1 MPDIYLPNIIKLEL
15 TNFSLYCEQSVV
27 MDFSKPVSCLMG
39 ANGIGKST
47 LLNCVNF
54 AITGRINP
62 TNKKLKSIDTL
73 DRGNNYYLQY
83 FDGRISEVDKDYAS
97 TRIVFMLGNKRIEV
111 VRNFFPDNSI
121 LEYKLDNETQDPRN
135 YEDDVV
141 RLANLNNYAQFV
153 FLQLK
158 VLTFDESRDCLF
170 WNPSILTPTIFLC
183 LGESVDN
190 AERADELA
198 REIQKVNSRIRNVQ
212 WEISKQS
219 ARLTTLIEE
228 KSKTEE
234 ARPHYASE
242 DEASAQN
249 EYEEIIK
256 ELEEGESYHQGYTK
270 ERQQIYA
277 RITELTVEKVRLRKE
292 YEEHY
297 AELYAGN
304 GHLYRN
310 PIIMALTSDGCPIC
324 HTAHQKLPEHIEQ
337 ALNQNVCP
345 LCGEHIPETA
355 SEQTEIIAKLAKID
369 NNLSK
374 IEHELEELILRQQ
387 TVEEQLDNLK
397 KKIEEFFRF
406 ITSIF
411 ERTPPELI
419 TWKFKVIMPVGD
431 WDFSQKIILNFHRM
445 NEVFTSECAFI
456 IVDSNLYLIEPY
468 EADYSGRDHI
478 CYQYNAPQN
487 ESLTIKDKQF
497 QLSEYYDSAITSIFA
512 QPTYKELDE
521 AMDYYNTRYVRDSSC
536 AVLSQ
541 IWTDEAKREFVQ
553 KPEHFMR
560 DSLWQCLQ
568 NILRNHT
575 VKREQ
580 IVDATHPVDIKVTWP
595 AINNVAL
602 IEVKWLGDSGQTQY
616 RDARANEGA
625 KQLIDYL
632 ASSVQEEP
640 DKHFVGY
647 LTVFDGRRGK
657 TSNQY
662 ERQEINYRSE
672 YSSHPSM
679 NYRRFYMAE
688 CV

>member
-1 MPDIYLPNIIKLEL
+1 MSKSPNPDIIDKIYFRNIYSCQRKIYWYKVKVME
-15 TNFSLYCEQSVV
+15 TINAVWEHSYGEDCIPNFSANMEQPRHRWYEFKEG
-27 MDFSKPVSCLMG
+27 FSLTLVERAIRETKKD
-39 ANGIGKST
+39 NKST
-47 LLNCVNF
+47 SFTVLDPFSGSGTSPLTALQSRCNAIGYEVNPF
-54 AITGRINP
+54 MSFVGKTKCQQR
-62 TNKKLKSIDTL
+62 TKSIHD
-73 DRGNNYYLQY
+73 
-83 FDGRISEVDKDYAS
+83 
-97 TRIVFMLGNKRIEV
+97 
-111 VRNFFPDNSI
+111 
-121 LEYKLDNETQDPRN
+121 
-135 YEDDVV
+135 
-141 RLANLNNYAQFV
+141 
-153 FLQLK
+153 
-158 VLTFDESRDCLF
+158 
-170 WNPSILTPTIFLC
+170 
-183 LGESVDN
+183 
-190 AERADELA
+190 
-198 REIQKVNSRIRNVQ
+198 
-212 WEISKQS
+212 
-219 ARLTTLIEE
+219 
-228 KSKTEE
+228 
-234 ARPHYASE
+234 
-242 DEASAQN
+242 
-249 EYEEIIK
+249 
-256 ELEEGESYHQGYTK
+256 YTK
-270 ERQQIYA
+270 ELN
-277 RITELTVEKVRLRKE
+277 RILVQRPFRLKSPLEGVSTFTGSGENGKWLFNLDVLRAYEALYQHISLSEYKDFFLLALITSAMQCCNAKKDGKCLRYLKNRRISMLDRETVERL
-292 YEEHY
+292 
-297 AELYAGN
+297 L
-304 GHLYRN
+304 
-310 PIIMALTSDGCPIC
+310 
-324 HTAHQKLPEHIEQ
+324 
-337 ALNQNVCP
+337 QNN
-345 LCGEHIPETA
+345 LD
-355 SEQTEIIAKLAKID
+355 AKL
-369 NNLSK
+369 NSELSK
-374 IEHELEELILRQQ
+374 YGY
-387 TVEEQLDNLK
+387 QLDAAHKL
-397 KKIEEFFRF
+397 FRF

>member
-15 TNFSLYCEQSVV
+15 KNFSLYCEQSVV

-111 VRNFFPDNSI
+111 VRNFFPDNGI

-234 ARPHYASE
+234 ACPHYASE

-256 ELEEGESYHQGYTK
+256 ELEDGESYHQGYTK

-355 SEQTEIIAKLAKID
+355 SEQTEIIAKLAEID

-387 TVEEQLDNLK
+387 TVEEQLDSFK
-397 KKIEEFFRF
+397 KKIEELKKRKEDIEKKCYSFLLDDATDDSWSSRIKALQDSISAVEREKSKHIEDRDQLKMEYDNLCVSLEKIYHRVQVDFLPIFKKFAKEFTGLDLDMTLVSVTDDGRKMFKFILQIDDTNRDNEFELSESQRFFIDIALRMAIVTF
-406 ITSIF
+406 VCSKTTASTSMLIDTPEGSLDIAYETNAGSMFYEYIAANQKMIITANLNSSGLIQTLAGKTKF
-411 ERTPPELI
+411 EKFELI
-419 TWKFKVIMPVGD
+419 SMLKW
-431 WDFSQKIILNFHRM
+431 
-445 NEVFTSECAFI
+445 
-456 IVDSNLYLIEPY
+456 
-468 EADYSGRDHI
+468 
-478 CYQYNAPQN
+478 
-487 ESLTIKDKQF
+487 
-497 QLSEYYDSAITSIFA
+497 
-512 QPTYKELDE
+512 
-521 AMDYYNTRYVRDSSC
+521 
-536 AVLSQ
+536 
-541 IWTDEAKREFVQ
+541 AK
-553 KPEHFMR
+553 
-560 DSLWQCLQ
+560 L
-568 NILRNHT
+568 
-575 VKREQ
+575 
-580 IVDATHPVDIKVTWP
+580 
-595 AINNVAL
+595 
-602 IEVKWLGDSGQTQY
+602 
-616 RDARANEGA
+616 
-625 KQLIDYL
+625 
-632 ASSVQEEP
+632 SSVQNT
-640 DKHFVGY
+640 HFE
-647 LTVFDGRRGK
+647 LF
-657 TSNQY
+657 
-662 ERQEINYRSE
+662 ERSISTIESKLE
-672 YSSHPSM
+672 G
-679 NYRRFYMAE
+679 
-688 CV
+688 

>member
-1 MPDIYLPNIIKLEL
+1 MNICANFDILFYLSHPRNKYAEQTLFEINTMLYLAEL
-15 TNFSLYCEQSVV
+15 LSIYDGCNAQKWGYGFARNKYGA
-27 MDFSKPVSCLMG
+27 PVSIELMEEVEFLCAKG
-39 ANGIGKST
+39 YLSKDSSG
-47 LLNCVNF
+47 
-54 AITGRINP
+54 
-62 TNKKLKSIDTL
+62 
-73 DRGNNYYLQY
+73 YY
-83 FDGRISEVDKDYAS
+83 RISDTAS
-97 TRIVFMLGNKRIEV
+97 LNSILSISKSGILGWRSKYIEV
-111 VRNFFPDNSI
+111 VFDSLLTKSFPRVVRAVQNEPGISLLESINRTSI
-121 LEYKLDNETQDPRN
+121 LLESSLINAL
-135 YEDDVV
+135 YEDFGVLKEIIGDPQMF
-141 RLANLNNYAQFV
+141 RLLCG
-153 FLQLK
+153 LII
-158 VLTFDESRDCLF
+158 CLF
-170 WNPSILTPTIFLC
+170 KSNRRISML
-183 LGESVDN
+183 D
-190 AERADELA
+190 
-198 REIQKVNSRIRNVQ
+198 RE
-212 WEISKQS
+212 
-219 ARLTTLIEE
+219 
-228 KSKTEE
+228 
-234 ARPHYASE
+234 
-242 DEASAQN
+242 
-249 EYEEIIK
+249 
-256 ELEEGESYHQGYTK
+256 
-270 ERQQIYA
+270 
-277 RITELTVEKVRLRKE
+277 TVERL
-292 YEEHY
+292 
-297 AELYAGN
+297 L
-304 GHLYRN
+304 
-310 PIIMALTSDGCPIC
+310 
-324 HTAHQKLPEHIEQ
+324 
-337 ALNQNVCP
+337 QNN
-345 LCGEHIPETA
+345 LD
-355 SEQTEIIAKLAKID
+355 AKL
-369 NNLSK
+369 NSELSK
-374 IEHELEELILRQQ
+374 YGY
-387 TVEEQLDNLK
+387 QLDAAHKL
-397 KKIEEFFRF
+397 FRF

>member
-397 KKIEEFFRF
+397 KKIEELKKRKEDIEKKCYSFLLDDATDDSWSSR
-406 ITSIF
+406 IKALQDSISAV
-411 ERTPPELI
+411 ERE
-419 TWKFKVIMPVGD
+419 KFKHIEDRDQLKMEYD
-431 WDFSQKIILNFHRM
+431 
-445 NEVFTSECAFI
+445 
-456 IVDSNLYLIEPY
+456 NL
-468 EADYSGRDHI
+468 
-478 CYQYNAPQN
+478 CV
-487 ESLTIKDKQF
+487 TIKDKQF

>member
-256 ELEEGESYHQGYTK
+256 ELEEGESYHQ
-270 ERQQIYA
+270 
-277 RITELTVEKVRLRKE
+277 
-292 YEEHY
+292 
-297 AELYAGN
+297 LYKGTA
-304 GHLYRN
+304 
-310 PIIMALTSDGCPIC
+310 TDIC
-324 HTAHQKLPEHIEQ
+324 
-337 ALNQNVCP
+337 QN
-345 LCGEHIPETA
+345 H
-355 SEQTEIIAKLAKID
+355 
-369 NNLSK
+369 
-374 IEHELEELILRQQ
+374 
-387 TVEEQLDNLK
+387 
-397 KKIEEFFRF
+397 
-406 ITSIF
+406 
-411 ERTPPELI
+411 
-419 TWKFKVIMPVGD
+419 
-431 WDFSQKIILNFHRM
+431 
-445 NEVFTSECAFI
+445 
-456 IVDSNLYLIEPY
+456 
-468 EADYSGRDHI
+468 
-478 CYQYNAPQN
+478 
-487 ESLTIKDKQF
+487 
-497 QLSEYYDSAITSIFA
+497 
-512 QPTYKELDE
+512 
-521 AMDYYNTRYVRDSSC
+521 
-536 AVLSQ
+536 
-541 IWTDEAKREFVQ
+541 
-553 KPEHFMR
+553 
-560 DSLWQCLQ
+560 
-568 NILRNHT
+568 
-575 VKREQ
+575 
-580 IVDATHPVDIKVTWP
+580 
-595 AINNVAL
+595 
-602 IEVKWLGDSGQTQY
+602 
-616 RDARANEGA
+616 RAN
-625 KQLIDYL
+625 
-632 ASSVQEEP
+632 S
-640 DKHFVGY
+640 
-647 LTVFDGRRGK
+647 
-657 TSNQY
+657 
-662 ERQEINYRSE
+662 
-672 YSSHPSM
+672 
-679 NYRRFYMAE
+679 
-688 CV
+688 

>member
-1 MPDIYLPNIIKLEL
+1 MPKSPNPDIIDKIYFRNIYSCQRKIYWYKVKVME
-15 TNFSLYCEQSVV
+15 TINAVWEHSYGEDCIPNFSANMEQPRHRWYEFKEG
-27 MDFSKPVSCLMG
+27 FSLTLVERAIRETKKD
-39 ANGIGKST
+39 NKST
-47 LLNCVNF
+47 SFTVLDPFSGSGTSPLTALQSRCNAIGYEVNPF
-54 AITGRINP
+54 MSFVGKTKCQQR
-62 TNKKLKSIDTL
+62 TKSIHD
-73 DRGNNYYLQY
+73 
-83 FDGRISEVDKDYAS
+83 
-97 TRIVFMLGNKRIEV
+97 
-111 VRNFFPDNSI
+111 
-121 LEYKLDNETQDPRN
+121 
-135 YEDDVV
+135 
-141 RLANLNNYAQFV
+141 
-153 FLQLK
+153 
-158 VLTFDESRDCLF
+158 
-170 WNPSILTPTIFLC
+170 
-183 LGESVDN
+183 
-190 AERADELA
+190 
-198 REIQKVNSRIRNVQ
+198 
-212 WEISKQS
+212 
-219 ARLTTLIEE
+219 
-228 KSKTEE
+228 
-234 ARPHYASE
+234 
-242 DEASAQN
+242 
-249 EYEEIIK
+249 
-256 ELEEGESYHQGYTK
+256 YTK
-270 ERQQIYA
+270 ELNRILVQRPFRLKSPLEGVSTFTGSGENGKWLFNLDVLRAYEALYQHISLSEYKDFFLLALITSAMQCCNAKKDGKCLRYLKNWKALNYTGANLRDTFKANALQMISDLERSPLLEGTRDITQGDTRKLLQASEHDSADLIIFSPPYLNSFDYSDIY
-277 RITELTVEKVRLRKE
+277 RPELFLGKFVKDNSELMQLRK
-292 YEEHY
+292 
-297 AELYAGN
+297 
-304 GHLYRN
+304 
-310 PIIMALTSDGCPIC
+310 
-324 HTAHQKLPEHIEQ
+324 
-337 ALNQNVCP
+337 
-345 LCGEHIPETA
+345 
-355 SEQTEIIAKLAKID
+355 QT
-369 NNLSK
+369 
-374 IEHELEELILRQQ
+374 LRSH
-387 TVEEQLDNLK
+387 V
-397 KKIEEFFRF
+397 
-406 ITSIF
+406 
-411 ERTPPELI
+411 
-419 TWKFKVIMPVGD
+419 
-431 WDFSQKIILNFHRM
+431 H
-445 NEVFTSECAFI
+445 
-456 IVDSNLYLIEPY
+456 LYLIEPY

-662 ERQEINYRSE
+662 ERQEINYRSG

>member
-141 RLANLNNYAQFV
+141 RLANLN
-153 FLQLK
+153 
-158 VLTFDESRDCLF
+158 
-170 WNPSILTPTIFLC
+170 
-183 LGESVDN
+183 
-190 AERADELA
+190 
-198 REIQKVNSRIRNVQ
+198 
-212 WEISKQS
+212 
-219 ARLTTLIEE
+219 
-228 KSKTEE
+228 
-234 ARPHYASE
+234 
-242 DEASAQN
+242 
-249 EYEEIIK
+249 
-256 ELEEGESYHQGYTK
+256 
-270 ERQQIYA
+270 
-277 RITELTVEKVRLRKE
+277 
-292 YEEHY
+292 
-297 AELYAGN
+297 
-304 GHLYRN
+304 
-310 PIIMALTSDGCPIC
+310 
-324 HTAHQKLPEHIEQ
+324 
-337 ALNQNVCP
+337 
-345 LCGEHIPETA
+345 
-355 SEQTEIIAKLAKID
+355 
-369 NNLSK
+369 
-374 IEHELEELILRQQ
+374 
-387 TVEEQLDNLK
+387 
-397 KKIEEFFRF
+397 
-406 ITSIF
+406 
-411 ERTPPELI
+411 
-419 TWKFKVIMPVGD
+419 
-431 WDFSQKIILNFHRM
+431 
-445 NEVFTSECAFI
+445 
-456 IVDSNLYLIEPY
+456 
-468 EADYSGRDHI
+468 
-478 CYQYNAPQN
+478 
-487 ESLTIKDKQF
+487 
-497 QLSEYYDSAITSIFA
+497 
-512 QPTYKELDE
+512 
-521 AMDYYNTRYVRDSSC
+521 
-536 AVLSQ
+536 
-541 IWTDEAKREFVQ
+541 
-553 KPEHFMR
+553 
-560 DSLWQCLQ
+560 
-568 NILRNHT
+568 
-575 VKREQ
+575 
-580 IVDATHPVDIKVTWP
+580 
-595 AINNVAL
+595 
-602 IEVKWLGDSGQTQY
+602 
-616 RDARANEGA
+616 ARANEGA

>member
-111 VRNFFPDNSI
+111 VRNFFPDN
-121 LEYKLDNETQDPRN
+121 
-135 YEDDVV
+135 
-141 RLANLNNYAQFV
+141 
-153 FLQLK
+153 
-158 VLTFDESRDCLF
+158 
-170 WNPSILTPTIFLC
+170 
-183 LGESVDN
+183 
-190 AERADELA
+190 
-198 REIQKVNSRIRNVQ
+198 
-212 WEISKQS
+212 
-219 ARLTTLIEE
+219 
-228 KSKTEE
+228 
-234 ARPHYASE
+234 
-242 DEASAQN
+242 
-249 EYEEIIK
+249 
-256 ELEEGESYHQGYTK
+256 
-270 ERQQIYA
+270 
-277 RITELTVEKVRLRKE
+277 
-292 YEEHY
+292 
-297 AELYAGN
+297 
-304 GHLYRN
+304 
-310 PIIMALTSDGCPIC
+310 
-324 HTAHQKLPEHIEQ
+324 
-337 ALNQNVCP
+337 
-345 LCGEHIPETA
+345 
-355 SEQTEIIAKLAKID
+355 
-369 NNLSK
+369 
-374 IEHELEELILRQQ
+374 
-387 TVEEQLDNLK
+387 
-397 KKIEEFFRF
+397 
-406 ITSIF
+406 
-411 ERTPPELI
+411 
-419 TWKFKVIMPVGD
+419 
-431 WDFSQKIILNFHRM
+431 
-445 NEVFTSECAFI
+445 
-456 IVDSNLYLIEPY
+456 
-468 EADYSGRDHI
+468 
-478 CYQYNAPQN
+478 
-487 ESLTIKDKQF
+487 
-497 QLSEYYDSAITSIFA
+497 
-512 QPTYKELDE
+512 
-521 AMDYYNTRYVRDSSC
+521 
-536 AVLSQ
+536 
-541 IWTDEAKREFVQ
+541 
-553 KPEHFMR
+553 
-560 DSLWQCLQ
+560 
-568 NILRNHT
+568 T

>member
-345 LCGEHIPETA
+345 LCGEHMEEVEFLCAKGYLSKDSSGYYRISDTA
-355 SEQTEIIAKLAKID
+355 SLNSILSISKSGILGWRSKYIEVVFDSLLTKSFPRVVRAVQNEPGISLLESINRTSTLLESSLINALYEDFGVLKEIIGDPQID
-369 NNLSK
+369 L
-374 IEHELEELILRQQ
+374 
-387 TVEEQLDNLK
+387 VV
-397 KKIEEFFRF
+397 
-406 ITSIF
+406 
-411 ERTPPELI
+411 P
-419 TWKFKVIMPVGD
+419 
-431 WDFSQKIILNFHRM
+431 
-445 NEVFTSECAFI
+445 A
-456 IVDSNLYLIEPY
+456 
-468 EADYSGRDHI
+468 
-478 CYQYNAPQN
+478 
-487 ESLTIKDKQF
+487 
-497 QLSEYYDSAITSIFA
+497 
-512 QPTYKELDE
+512 
-521 AMDYYNTRYVRDSSC
+521 
-536 AVLSQ
+536 
-541 IWTDEAKREFVQ
+541 
-553 KPEHFMR
+553 
-560 DSLWQCLQ
+560 SLW
-568 NILRNHT
+568 
-575 VKREQ
+575 
-580 IVDATHPVDIKVTWP
+580 
-595 AINNVAL
+595 
-602 IEVKWLGDSGQTQY
+602 
-616 RDARANEGA
+616 
-625 KQLIDYL
+625 IDYL
-632 ASSVQEEP
+632 SVQ
-640 DKHFVGY
+640 K
-647 LTVFDGRRGK
+647 
-657 TSNQY
+657 Q
-662 ERQEINYRSE
+662 
-672 YSSHPSM
+672 
-679 NYRRFYMAE
+679 
-688 CV
+688 